1 MAAFIGLLGIA
12 QVIGGIIV
20 YFIASPAIHEILAA
34 VMVGMGVIGLGLG
47 YLLER
52 ADRQIELLENIKA
65 RT

>member
-1 MAAFIGLLGIA
+1 MAAFIGLLRIA

-20 YFIASPAIHEILAA
+20 YFIASPAA